1 MKYPAAN
8 TATGYFY
15 KKITQTL
22 KNKGNRHRLRIYC
35 MYARIDPTSKYYCHQ
50 TR

>member
-1 MKYPAAN
+1 MKYPAAY
-8 TATGYFY
+8 TAAGYFY

-22 KNKGNRHRLRIYC
+22 KNKGNRHRLRIYY
-35 MYARIDPTSKYYCHQ
+35 MYAPTDPTSKHYRHQ